1 MSDKWQK
8 DSYFSLLYKIL
19 QNFSFTY
26 LAELKLS
33 LFPRI
38 ILPNLVPFSKSNLL
52 KHVPVPLKALI
63 ILLKILH
70 DSYFQKP
77 YFKLFPVL
85 REQKVYPVSDV
96 IEPHSSL
103 IYNITTCLP
112 KGFPGG
118 TVVKNLPAN
127 AGDKRDAGSLSGW
140 EYPLK

>member
-1 MSDKWQK
+1 VSDKWQK

-52 KHVPVPLKALI
+52 IHVPVPLNALI
-63 ILLKILH
+63 ILPKILH

-77 YFKLFPVL
+77 YFKLFPVP
-85 REQKVYPVSDV
+85 REQKVYLVSDV
-96 IEPHSSL
+96 IEPHSNL
-103 IYNITTCLP
+103 IYNIATCLP

-118 TVVKNLPAN
+118 TVVKKLPNN
-127 AGDKRDAGSLSGW
+127 AGDKRDAGLISGW